1 MVGLLRT
8 TKTDRHVLWSSLE
21 AKMLSKG
28 LSSGAGP
35 GLPWDGQGA
44 LGEYAKMEL
53 PSPVPSERP
62 EIWGPVGSQWALEA
76 NFWPLLFWNP
86 LILSTPMSLFHG
98 RFPECLSQLEKD
110 RFTAFS

>member
-76 NFWPLLFWNP
+76 NFWPLLFWTWVCTSP
-86 LILSTPMSLFHG
+86 SDDVG
-98 RFPECLSQLEKD
+98 AQGG
-110 RFTAFS
+110 